1 MVRALKLIALT
12 SLLLWALPAF
22 AAVDGL
28 GDPLPEAAVQRLGT
42 LRLRYSGNIG
52 DLLYIADG
60 RGAVAVGRNVEIW
73 DLTAGNMEGSYPVAK
88 GSISSLD
95 LGPDGATLL
104 VGEGGG
110 MVHVWDI
117 ATHAVTRTLD
127 TGQAALTAARYS
139 PDGTRV
145 LVTRS
150 SKPRIREFELVGGT
164 QTIEIDGKMHSFHE
178 AIYSADGRGCFVNG
192 SAGSNEVLAHYDLQ
206 SGDLLNAWVKDYYA
220 HRRSL
225 ALSPDGQRVLIGSRH
240 SATEWLVDGYQAL
253 GKFSGHHGHAVT
265 AVAYGGHPD
274 ELLTGSRDGSVRRWN
289 RQQTDKP
296 LLRWCPHN
304 AYCTHIRVSP
314 DGQWV
319 LSYGSGVVAETSID
333 TGKSRLS
340 WDRHD
345 GPVECV
351 ARVPAGILADNQT
364 VISGSTD
371 ETLRGWNT
379 LDGTCAV
386 TIEGA
391 KLGAYS
397 LAVTADGSRVAAGC
411 KDGVIREYALPAGT
425 LIRELKG
432 HRGYIRC
439 LAYAPD
445 GGHLFSGAG
454 DGRIHVWDVDSDE
467 PVRTMKEH
475 LGGVLALEVSSDGTR
490 LLSGGRDTTVRL
502 WDPQTGELLQTCIG
516 HHGWVQA
523 VGFVGNAT
531 RAASTGRDGR
541 VLLWDL
547 QTGEQAAQMQP
558 GGRPNALAV
567 TADGGSLFAGGSE
580 GLITRWDIATGEK
593 TSQLAGHRGAV
604 TALALCDNGT
614 RLVSASEDT
623 SLLVWDVQ

>member
-1 MVRALKLIALT
+1 MTRALKLIALT

-22 AAVDGL
+22 PAVDAL
-28 GDPLPEAAVQRLGT
+28 GDPLPEGAIQRLGT
-42 LRLRYSGNIG
+42 LKLRYSGSIG
-52 DLLYIADG
+52 DLIYLADG
-60 RGAVAVGRNVEIW
+60 RGVVALGKNVEIW
-73 DLTAGNMEGSYPVAK
+73 DLATGAMEGSYPVAK
-88 GSISSLD
+88 GSITSLD

-110 MVHVWDI
+110 MVHVWDL
-117 ATHAVTRTLD
+117 ATHEVKQSLD
-127 TGQAALTAARYS
+127 TGQSALTAARYS

-150 SKPRIREFELVGGT
+150 SKPRIREFELADGT
-164 QTIEIDGKMHSFHE
+164 QTVEIDGKMHSFHE
-178 AIYSADGRGCFVNG
+178 AIYSADGRSCFVNG
-192 SAGSNEVLAHYDLQ
+192 SAGSNEVLAHYDLE
-206 SGDLLNAWVKDYYA
+206 SGDLLNEWVKDYYA

-225 ALSPDGQRVLIGSRH
+225 ALSPDGERVLIGSRH
-240 SATEWLVDGYQAL
+240 SATEWLIDGYQAL

-265 AVAYGGHPD
+265 AVAYSGNPD
-274 ELLTGSRDGSVRRWN
+274 ELLTGSRDGSIRRWN

-319 LSYGSGVVAETSID
+319 LSYGSGVVAETSIE

-351 ARVPAGILADNQT
+351 TAVPAGVLAKNQA

-371 ETLRGWNT
+371 ETVRGWNI
-379 LDGTCAV
+379 LDGASAV
-386 TIEGA
+386 TLEGA
-391 KLGAYS
+391 NLGAYA
-397 LAVTADGSRVAAGC
+397 LAVAADGSRAAAGC

-432 HRGYIRC
+432 HLGYIRC
-439 LAYAPD
+439 LAYTPD
-445 GGHLFSGAG
+445 GQSLLSGAG
-454 DGRIHVWDVDSDE
+454 DGRIHVWDMERDE

-475 LGGVLALEVSSDGTR
+475 LGGVLALGVSTDGTR

-502 WDPQTGELLQTCIG
+502 WDLATGELLQTCRG
-516 HHGWVQA
+516 HRGWVQA
-523 VGFVGNAT
+523 VGFVGDAT
-531 RAASTGRDGR
+531 RAASVGRDGR
-541 VLLWDL
+541 MLLWNL
-547 QTGEQAAQMQP
+547 QTGEQAVEMQP
-558 GGRPNALAV
+558 GGRLSALAV
-567 TADGGSLFAGGSE
+567 TADGASLFAGGSD
-580 GLITRWDIATGEK
+580 GLITRWDVATGEK
-593 TSQLAGHRGAV
+593 TSQLPGHRGAV
-604 TALALCDNGT
+604 TGLALCDNDT

>member
-1 MVRALKLIALT
+1 MMRAPKLIAVT
-12 SLLLWALPAF
+12 SLLLWALPVF
-22 AAVDGL
+22 AAVDSL
-28 GDPLPEAAVQRLGT
+28 GDPLPEGAIQRLGT
-42 LRLRYSGNIG
+42 LKLRYSGGIG
-52 DLLYIADG
+52 DLIYLSDG
-60 RGAVAVGRNVEIW
+60 RGAIALGKNVEIW
-73 DLTAGNMEGSYPVAK
+73 DLAAGSMEGSYTVAK

-95 LGPDGATLL
+95 LSPDGTKLL
-104 VGEGGG
+104 VGDGGG
-110 MVHVWDI
+110 MVHEWDI
-117 ATHAVTRTLD
+117 ATHEVKQSLD

-139 PDGTRV
+139 PDGIRV

-150 SKPRIREFELVGGT
+150 SKPRIREFDLAGGT
-164 QTIEIDGKMHSFHE
+164 QTIEITGKMHSFHE
-178 AIYSADGRGCFVNG
+178 AIYSADGKSCFVNG

-206 SGDLLNAWVKDYYA
+206 TGTLLNEWVKDYYA

-240 SATEWLVDGYQAL
+240 SATEWLIDGYEAL

-265 AVAYGGHPD
+265 AVAYGGHPE
-274 ELLTGSRDGSVRRWN
+274 ELLTGSRDGSIRRWN

-319 LSYGSGVVAETSID
+319 LSYGSGVVAETSIE

-351 ARVPAGILADNQT
+351 TSVPAGILAKNQA

-371 ETLRGWNT
+371 GTLRGWNT
-379 LDGTCAV
+379 IDGTCAA
-386 TIEGA
+386 TMEGA
-391 KLGAYS
+391 NLGAYA
-397 LAVTADGSRVAAGC
+397 LAVTADGSRAAAGC
-411 KDGVIREYALPAGT
+411 KDGVIREYALPAAT

-439 LAYAPD
+439 LAYSPD

-454 DGRIHVWDVDSDE
+454 DGRIHVWGMAGDE
-467 PVRTMKEH
+467 PIRTMKEH
-475 LGGVLALEVSSDGTR
+475 LGGVLALDVSGDGTR

-502 WDPQTGELLQTCIG
+502 WDLQSGELLQTCRG
-516 HHGWVQA
+516 QRGWVEA
-523 VGFVGNAT
+523 VRFVGDAT
-531 RAASTGRDGR
+531 RAASAGRDGR
-541 VLLWDL
+541 MLLWDL
-547 QTGEQAAQMQP
+547 QTGEQTAQMQP
-558 GGRPNALAV
+558 ETKVNALTV
-567 TADGGSLFAGGSE
+567 TADGGALFAGGAN
-580 GLITRWDIATGEK
+580 GVITRWDTATGEK
-593 TSQLAGHRGAV
+593 TSQLPGHRGAV
-604 TALALCDNGT
+604 TALALCDNDT